1 MVELAAQG
9 ADGWYRR
16 GFGGDTANTAVYLA
30 RAGLA
35 VSYVSALGDDALSD
49 EIITALAAEGIDTA
63 TVHRTPGRQSGLYL
77 IDNDAHGERRFRYWR
92 GEAPVRQLFDTP
104 CNLPPP
110 EVFYFSGITLSVMR
124 SGHANLLALLTRFR
138 EAGCRVVFDSNYRP
152 ALWRDAAEA
161 RTHIDAV
168 LPFCHTALPTLADE
182 VALWGTPDA
191 AACRDRYRE
200 KGVGEIVIKGDGL
213 TAYACCGETQAERQA
228 VPVTAVDTTGA
239 GDAFNAG
246 YLAARLAGASLE
258 VALARAQALAAEV
271 VQHHGAIIPRDAMP
285 HTGNTGR

>member
-9 ADGWYRR
+9 ADGSYRR

-35 VSYVSALGDDALSD
+35 VSYVTALGDDALSD
-49 EIITALAAEGIDTA
+49 GIVTALAAEGIDT
-63 TVHRTPGRQSGLYL
+63 TTIRRTPDRQSGLYL
-77 IDNDAHGERRFRYWR
+77 IDNDADGERRFRYWR
-92 GEAPVRQLFDTP
+92 GEAPVRQLFDAP
-104 CNLPPP
+104 LELPPLD
-110 EVFYFSGITLSVMR
+110 VFYFSGITLAVTQ
-124 SGHANLLALLTRFR
+124 SGRDHLLALLARFR
-138 EAGCRVVFDSNYRP
+138 DAGCRVVFDSNYRP

-161 RTHIDAV
+161 REHIDAV

-191 AACRDRYRE
+191 AACHDRYRAL
-200 KGVGEIVIKGDGL
+200 GVEEIVVKGDAL
-213 TAYACCGETQAERQA
+213 TAHAWCAQAHAERRA
-228 VPVTAVDTTGA
+228 VPVTALDTTGA

-258 VALARAQALAAEV
+258 DALARAQALAAEV

-285 HTGNTGR
+285 HTGNTGN